1 MSVPAEL
8 ERAREAG
15 KTVRVHRQDGEV
27 LVAQVLRCG
36 ELELVYAVL
45 TSSHPERY
53 AVCDSTGFTLAIAEI
68 ERIQVLDQAPP
79 RWRAR
84 LE

>member
-1 MSVPAEL
+1 MSVNAEL
-8 ERAREAG
+8 RRAHEAG
-15 KTVRVHRQDGEV
+15 KTVRLHRQDGEV

-36 ELELVYAVL
+36 EQELVYAVL
-45 TSSHPERY
+45 QSSHPERY
-53 AVCDSTGFTLAIAEI
+53 AVCDSTGFTLPIAEI
-68 ERIQVLDQAPP
+68 ERVQVLDRAPP